1 MKEEATTRVRED
13 GRLIAII
20 LVVATLFVFGGGTLI
35 YLNQKHSDWRTSVVL
50 GKDLFIG
57 FFTVCGILVAV
68 ESLLRSARSSRR
80 LLALALADNWTAEWS
95 SGTWRPLAAKL
106 NQFFK
111 PSPDEIYKNDRVA
124 YDEIASLLNSCNRIA
139 QAVIDGSADER
150 TLRERLG
157 EPMQAFYAAVNP
169 MIMDMVLRTKTVGLY
184 YKTQWLLDRW
194 KAQKISS

>member
-1 MKEEATTRVRED
+1 LRNPRRRGKLASLGAFQPEAV
-13 GRLIAII
+13 G
-20 LVVATLFVFGGGTLI
+20 
-35 YLNQKHSDWRTSVVL
+35 
-50 GKDLFIG
+50 
-57 FFTVCGILVAV
+57 
-68 ESLLRSARSSRR
+68 
-80 LLALALADNWTAEWS
+80 LALADNWTAEWS

-106 NQFFK
+106 NQFFR
-111 PSPDEIYKNDRVA
+111 PSPDEICKNDRAA